1 MDEILVSI
9 IMPTYERNEKVI
21 KRAIDSVINQTYKN
35 WELIVVDDNK
45 KDEVSK
51 NVQTILNEINDT
63 RIIYIK
69 NEENMGSAKS
79 RNHGIE
85 KSKGKYITFL
95 DDDDEYL
102 PLKIESQVNKMI
114 EKDADYSI
122 TNLNL
127 FNDENILVRSRKHD
141 YIEKENNLLVIKI
154 QDFAG
159 GIPDSVKAKLFKEMA
174 TTKGKNGT
182 GLGLF
187 MSYSNIKAHFNGNIR
202 FETKKNKGTTFYI
215 EIPT

>member
-69 NEENMGSAKS
+69 NEENTK
-79 RNHGIE
+79 R
-85 KSKGKYITFL
+85 KTR
-95 DDDDEYL
+95 
-102 PLKIESQVNKMI
+102 
-114 EKDADYSI
+114 
-122 TNLNL
+122 L
-127 FNDENILVRSRKHD
+127 FEL
-141 YIEKENNLLVIKI
+141 
-154 QDFAG
+154 
-159 GIPDSVKAKLFKEMA
+159 
-174 TTKGKNGT
+174 
-182 GLGLF
+182 
-187 MSYSNIKAHFNGNIR
+187 
-202 FETKKNKGTTFYI
+202 
-215 EIPT
+215 